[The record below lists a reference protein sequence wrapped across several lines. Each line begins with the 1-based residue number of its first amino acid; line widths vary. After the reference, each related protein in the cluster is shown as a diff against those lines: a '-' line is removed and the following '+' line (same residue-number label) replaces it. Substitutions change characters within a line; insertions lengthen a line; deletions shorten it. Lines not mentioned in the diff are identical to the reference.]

1 MREDVY
7 KAMIKLLM
15 LAAYPKRGTDEEKID
30 MFDFS
35 NKVYVLE
42 QKLNFDIRKEA
53 ESLWLTPDGIIQI
66 AIWARWRRIEK

>member
-53 ESLWLTPDGIIQI
+53 ESL
-66 AIWARWRRIEK
+66 